1 MDRIEPFE
9 RTRVSTCSSK
19 FGELGA
25 AGKPGVFPI
34 GEDTAGFGP
43 LCLDDGLAGP
53 CNSHRADVEG
63 GDSAAADL
71 AR

>member
-9 RTRVSTCSSK
+9 RTRVSTCSFK

-25 AGKPGVFPI
+25 TGKPG
-34 GEDTAGFGP
+34 DTPGFEP
-43 LCLDDGLAGP
+43 LCLDNGRDGP
-53 CNSHRADVEG
+53 CDSHTSDVG